1 MSHEEPSV
9 QGARLDLEGLTDDAR
24 RRLNAILD
32 DPSSYK
38 NPPTLEGP
46 ARGST
51 LFTLER
57 SFESSPHPQ
66 ILLDRQ
72 GKLLRINTP
81 GKNFLSMALP
91 AINIDEVAKR
101 SPAPIAGIDPMQA
114 ELLLERLA
122 PVFEGVPT
130 SWERELVSSD
140 GMPRTFDVNITPVF
154 GENEH
159 VIAACITA
167 IDITQERNRSADL
180 ERIVETTML
189 AHEVL
194 NQLPV
199 GVLLMDEDWLITHC
213 LGDYERHLG
222 MSRDEVQGKPL
233 SMFVPKTKLERW
245 HYLLDVSNYEA
256 LKEET
261 YLIRRDGTR
270 IEAEIRLQKI
280 SSGESAWAVLISDL
294 SSQRELEEELRQAQK
309 VEALGLLTSGI
320 AHDLNNLLTVIMGHI
335 ELAQDELSPMHPA
348 MQDLEG
354 IHAAVDRATAMT
366 LKLLAFARAQVV
378 EPRNIDLIEV
388 LSQVRPLLKH
398 SLSEEI
404 ELDFKFNLKR
414 AHVLADIVQIEQVLI
429 NMLINAR
436 DAIGSREGNITI
448 SLTPQRLRLP
458 LNAVHGVIAPG
469 NYVVLSVRDTGSGIP
484 EELQEKIFEP
494 FFTTKPEGKGTGL
507 GLATCLRIARQ
518 NHGHIR
524 CESVVG
530 VGTRFELWL
539 PAQKPQE
546 ISFASTIS
554 LDIIQQDGV
563 LLVVEDEAAL
573 RDSMKRVLERYGYR
587 VHTAK
592 NGVDALAILDESSD
606 IPEVIIT
613 DVVMPG
619 MGGGALVEE
628 LKARYPNAEFL
639 FMSGYADDILTTRGF
654 HRQEVNFLAKP
665 FSPKRLALHIH
676 ELLLKRR
683 TMTF

>member
-1 MSHEEPSV
+1 MSHEEQDLQLS
-9 QGARLDLEGLTDDAR
+9 RLDLEGLTEDAR
-24 RRLNAILD
+24 MRLRSILE
-32 DPSSYK
+32 DPSSYRQ
-38 NPPTLEGP
+38 PPALQDPE
-46 ARGST
+46 RGST
-51 LFTLER
+51 LLTLER

-66 ILLDRQ
+66 ILIDRQ
-72 GKLLRINTP
+72 GKLLRVNAP
-81 GKNFLSMALP
+81 GRTFLAAALP
-91 AINIDEVAKR
+91 ILDIDAVIAEGD
-101 SPAPIAGIDPMQA
+101 APVDGVNPEEAA
-114 ELLLERLA
+114 LLRARLA
-122 PVFEGVPT
+122 PAFEGVPT
-130 SWERELVSSD
+130 SWEREITWSD
-140 GMPRTFDVNITPVF
+140 GEARIFDVNLSPVF
-154 GENEH
+154 GEDGK
-159 VIAACITA
+159 VLAACVTA
-167 IDITQERNRSADL
+167 IDITHERSRSADL
-180 ERIVETTML
+180 ERIVEATML

-199 GVLLMDEDWLITHC
+199 GVLLIDENWLITHC

-222 MSRDEVQGKPL
+222 MSQQDIQGKPL

-245 HYLLDVSNYEA
+245 HYLLDISSYDS

-261 YLIRRDGTR
+261 YLIHHDGTR
-270 IEAEIRLQKI
+270 IEAEIRLQKLH
-280 SSGESAWAVLISDL
+280 SGESSWAVLIGDL
-294 SSQRELEEELRQAQK
+294 STQRELEEELRQAQK

-388 LSQVRPLLKH
+388 LTQVRPLLKH

-404 ELDFKFNLKR
+404 ELGFKFNLKR

-436 DAIGSREGNITI
+436 DAIGSREGKINI
-448 SLTPQRLRLP
+448 SLTPQRVRLP
-458 LNAVHGVIAPG
+458 INAVHSVIAPG
-469 NYVVLSVRDTGSGIP
+469 NYVVLGVRDTGDGIP
-484 EELQEKIFEP
+484 EDLQEKIFEP

-524 CESVVG
+524 CTSTPG
-530 VGTRFELWL
+530 VGTQFELWL

-554 LDIIQQDGV
+554 LDIIQQEGV

-573 RDSMKRVLERYGYR
+573 RDSMKRVLERYGYH
-587 VHTAK
+587 VYTAR
-592 NGVDALAILDESSD
+592 NGVDALAKLEEGQAT
-606 IPEVIIT
+606 PEVIIT

-676 ELLLKRR
+676 ELLTKRR
-683 TMTF
+683 TAAR